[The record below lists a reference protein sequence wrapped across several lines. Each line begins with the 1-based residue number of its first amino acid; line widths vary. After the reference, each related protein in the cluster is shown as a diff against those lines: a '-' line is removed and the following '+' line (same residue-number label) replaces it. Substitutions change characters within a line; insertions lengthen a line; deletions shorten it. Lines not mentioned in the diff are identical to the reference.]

1 MRTQSLVYSL
11 CLTAAVTFLSPS
23 LRVGLAYA
31 VPNDFDGDGISDVT
45 SVKTASAKQLVWSAR
60 LSSTQQISELGTLG
74 SSDDMIAMAPW
85 LGVGSQI
92 GVASLNKSTGELVW
106 KILGADGGLLEKT
119 FGQKGDLAVSGGD
132 FNGDGT
138 ADAIV
143 VRLKDGRALW
153 QVLYNPFTDS
163 ESKPTSFAFGQS
175 GDRVFFARADGTA
188 QDWIGVL
195 GKGAGRNSQARMRNL
210 VTGEVRTFTRLPP
223 FASTGD
229 RPRPFAVRQSSGQD
243 LVGFNV
249 VKNGATAVRVF
260 SLSGVEVGNAAFEG
274 DGDAV
279 VGDFNDA
286 PGFELSFQSSSEAGV
301 FSPVNGEIR
310 QSVALDGT
318 LVDEINIKTVGGF
331 QGAVGGTSPASP
343 TDTTVPGGAV
353 GKCSKVIPMP
363 GSYIYKTR
371 GSDHFTDIRRTT
383 IGLILKLGAPGPY
396 PSSCVQVMASNGTV
410 ITQLGLYAK
419 GAGWAARYYSGI
431 GCGAAT
437 PVGGSAVAN
446 LARSASGSS
455 AIIFNMDG
463 TCYGPVDATQC
474 ANSAS
479 C

>member
-1 MRTQSLVYSL
+1 MRIHSWIVPLCQTLAIAGLSLSL
-11 CLTAAVTFLSPS
+11 H
-23 LRVGLAYA
+23 VGLAYA

-45 SVKTASAKQLVWSAR
+45 AVKPGAGKQLVWSAR
-60 LSSTQQISELGTLG
+60 LSSTQQISELGTVG
-74 SSDDMIAMAPW
+74 TSDDVIAMASW

-92 GVASLNKSTGELVW
+92 GVAALNRSTDEVVW
-106 KILGADGGLLEKT
+106 KIVAADGSRPERT
-119 FGQKGDLAVSGGD
+119 FGQKGDLVVSGGD
-132 FNGDGT
+132 FNGDGI

-143 VRLKDGRALW
+143 VRLKDGKAIW
-153 QVLYNPFTDS
+153 QVLYNPFTDP

-175 GDRVFFARADGTA
+175 GDRVFFARADGTP

-195 GKGAGRNSQARMRNL
+195 RKGAGRNSQARMRNL
-210 VTGEVRTFTRLPP
+210 VTGEVRTFTRLPA

-229 RPRPFAVRQSSGQD
+229 RPRPFAVRQASGQD

-249 VKNGATAVRVF
+249 LKNGTTAVRVF
-260 SLSGVEVGNAAFEG
+260 SLSGIEVGNASFEG
-274 DGDAV
+274 DGEGV

-286 PGFELSFQSSSEAGV
+286 PGFELSFQSASEAGV
-301 FSPVNGEIR
+301 FSPTNGEIR

-318 LVDEINIKTVGGF
+318 LVDEINIKTVGGV
-331 QGAVGGTSPASP
+331 QSSVAGGAPPSGTE
-343 TDTTVPGGAV
+343 TTVPGGAV
-353 GKCSKVIPMP
+353 GKCTKLISMP
-363 GSYIYKTR
+363 SSYIYKTR
-371 GSDHFTDIRRTT
+371 GSDHFTDIRRNT
-383 IGLILKLGAPGPY
+383 IGLILKTGAPGPY
-396 PSSCVQVMASNGTV
+396 PSSCVQVMAANGKV

-437 PVGGSAVAN
+437 PVGGSAVAI

-463 TCYGPVDATQC
+463 TCYGPVEATQC
-474 ANSAS
+474 ANSSS